1 VHTIPFEAHIL
12 LKQNRI
18 LHINLDELSQMKIPA
33 LKGRART
40 NNLLI
45 LKTIATEGPLLKYD
59 VYKKLKK
66 KGIAEYSTVTR
77 RIDSLKERGYLDE
90 AGKRTTERGKQKAE
104 SMYGLT
110 WKGFIASVAGR
121 KVEQDVLQVI
131 EKNSLL
137 VIPEK
142 EFILLVL
149 RDIFDP
155 KEVEKITN
163 LLLYGFLRA
172 IPNLENIEEEELGMW
187 LLHGIREIPPHI
199 IKINEIS
206 EKKKDLTKLL
216 DNPRIL
222 QYIKERILPMI
233 SEWKRN
239 FYVLFQFFDMLN
251 KLGNFVRELRPEDEP
266 SERLKEYLETVKLE
280 EKMLEL

>member
-1 VHTIPFEAHIL
+1 M

-33 LKGRART
+33 LKGMART

-90 AGKRTTERGKQKAE
+90 AGKRNTERGKQKAE

-280 EKMLEL
+280 EKMLELEKYTE

>member
-1 VHTIPFEAHIL
+1 
-12 LKQNRI
+12 
-18 LHINLDELSQMKIPA
+18 MKIPA

-66 KGIAEYSTVTR
+66 EGIAEYSTVTR

-90 AGKRTTERGKQKAE
+90 AGKRITERGKQKAE

-280 EKMLEL
+280 EKMLELEKYTE

>member
-1 VHTIPFEAHIL
+1 M

>member
-1 VHTIPFEAHIL
+1 M

-90 AGKRTTERGKQKAE
+90 AGKRITERGKQKAE

-280 EKMLEL
+280 EKMLELEKYTE